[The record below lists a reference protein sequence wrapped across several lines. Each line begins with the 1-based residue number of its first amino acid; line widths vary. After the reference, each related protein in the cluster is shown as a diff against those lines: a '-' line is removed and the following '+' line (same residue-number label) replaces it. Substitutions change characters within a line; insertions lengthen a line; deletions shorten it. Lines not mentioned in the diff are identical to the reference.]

1 MSSLTNYTP
10 ESVVSEDIAK
20 HVFRV
25 LHGVFG
31 NLFLSRFA
39 TGQVEDGE
47 DAGVKNA
54 RRMWAFGLRDYHVVT
69 VKAALARVLDTG
81 GEYPPTLPQLRALC
95 AAISPRQ
102 ASVPAVDMAP
112 AQPSSDVRAD
122 VDRLLQGT
130 TGEPN
135 KQWAHRLR
143 ARHDAGERLKRNQI
157 RCYKNALGLH
167 AGGRA
172 E

>member
-25 LHGVFG
+25 LHGAFG

-122 VDRLLQGT
+122 VDRLLAVKL
-130 TGEPN
+130 GEPN
-135 KQWAHRLR
+135 KQWAYRLK
-143 ARHDAGERLKRNQI
+143 ARHEAGEKMTNSQLQ
-157 RCYKNALGLH
+157 CYKKALGLNSS
-167 AGGRA
+167 GRA